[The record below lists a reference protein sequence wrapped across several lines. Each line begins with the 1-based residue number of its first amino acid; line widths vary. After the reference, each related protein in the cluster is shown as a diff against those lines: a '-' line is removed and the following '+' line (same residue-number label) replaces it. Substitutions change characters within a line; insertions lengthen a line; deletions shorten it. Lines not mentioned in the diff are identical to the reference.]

1 MMVYGIQ
8 SNWKHH
14 ACGMVFLLLA
24 LIRPVPG
31 LAEDIN
37 VLMSTE
43 DFLAHAFDG
52 QYQSDIVWIT
62 PSFRR
67 QLEQAMNSS
76 FRGARVRY
84 WRNGNRSAWVLER
97 IGKERPITAGFVVEN
112 NQILLSRLLTY
123 RESRG
128 GEIQY
133 PGFIAQ
139 FKGASLDKANRLN
152 RHIDGITG
160 ATLSVDAMKR
170 MATASL
176 LMAKESATP
185 QQVSTQ

>member
-1 MMVYGIQ
+1 
-8 SNWKHH
+8 
-14 ACGMVFLLLA
+14 MVFLLLA
-24 LIRPVPG
+24 LYQPIQG
-31 LAEDIN
+31 FAEDVN

-43 DFLAHAFDG
+43 DFLEHAFEG

-62 PSFRR
+62 PTLRH

-76 FRGARVRY
+76 FRGARIHY
-84 WRNGNRSAWVLER
+84 WHQGNRSAWVLER

-112 NQILLSRLLTY
+112 NQIIFSRVLTY

-139 FKGASLDKANRLN
+139 FKGASLDKTNRLN

-170 MATASL
+170 MAAASL
-176 LMAKESATP
+176 LMAKESSTP

>member
-1 MMVYGIQ
+1 
-8 SNWKHH
+8 
-14 ACGMVFLLLA
+14 MVFLLLA

-97 IGKERPITAGFVVEN
+97 IGKERPITAG
-112 NQILLSRLLTY
+112 S
-123 RESRG
+123 
-128 GEIQY
+128 
-133 PGFIAQ
+133 
-139 FKGASLDKANRLN
+139 NRLN